1 MNYFGHHNGH
11 HTGQFRLA
19 APRGT
24 RVSSAILAAAI
35 VALLLVAGAMQAQ
48 SAPPRTTDTLRLDV
62 LQRMAVQADPRAAQA
77 SLLERQSTLRRAT
90 ITRELRPSPSFA
102 ANGQYLSDVPKMALP
117 GAPPAGPL
125 NHQYDAYASLR
136 APLVDPTRSRRD
148 ALEVARLAESEAALS
163 GTLYQQRLQVNDAVF
178 GILLR
183 EAQQRTT
190 EAVLEDLTS
199 RRRLAE
205 TRRAAGAALASD
217 VQLLDAEIVR
227 RRQTIDELRVDTRA
241 TRDILASL
249 IGAPVADNSVIAEP
263 IADSLVPAPGRDR
276 PEYAQFARSRDV
288 IDARSAVT
296 QAQTKPRVALVGRTG
311 YGRPGISGFDREFNG
326 YWLAGV
332 QVDWAPWNWGG
343 TTREREEQQLATQ
356 IVSANEA
363 QFSAALDRAARM
375 ERARLASLAQG
386 LVADDT
392 IVALREQVLRETRL
406 RHDEGE
412 VTTADYIARLTEA
425 QTARI
430 DRDTRRIRLA
440 EARARYLTLIGREV
454 R

>member
-1 MNYFGHHNGH
+1 MN
-11 HTGQFRLA
+11 HTGQYRFVVPRASRVLTA
-19 APRGT
+19 A
-24 RVSSAILAAAI
+24 LWAAL
-35 VALLLVAGAMQAQ
+35 VALLLIAGAMQAQ
-48 SAPPRTTDTLRLDV
+48 SAPPRPSDTLHLDA
-62 LQRMAVQADPRAAQA
+62 LQRMVERADPRAAQA
-77 SLLERQSTLRRAT
+77 SLLERQSALRRAT
-90 ITRELRPSPSFA
+90 ITRELRPSPAFT
-102 ANGQYLSDVPKMALP
+102 ANGQYLSDVPRMALP

-125 NHQYDAYASLR
+125 NHQYDAYAALR
-136 APLVDPTRSRRD
+136 APIVDPTRTRRD

-190 EAVLEDLTS
+190 EAVLEELTT

-217 VQLLDAEIVR
+217 VQLLDAEIAR
-227 RRQTIDELRVDTRA
+227 RRQAIDELRSDVRA
-241 TRDILASL
+241 TRDVLASL
-249 IGAPVADNSVIAEP
+249 IGAPVADQAVIAVP
-263 IADSLVPAPGRDR
+263 LADSLVPAPGRDR
-276 PEYAQFARSRDV
+276 PEYTQFARSRDV
-288 IDARSAVT
+288 IDARIAVT
-296 QAQTKPRVALVGRTG
+296 QAQTKPRLALVGRTG

-326 YWLAGV
+326 YWLAGL
-332 QVDWAPWNWGG
+332 QVDWSPWNWGG
-343 TTREREEQQLATQ
+343 TAREREEQQLATQ
-356 IVSANEA
+356 IVSTNEA
-363 QFSAALDRAARM
+363 QFSAALDRTARM
-375 ERARLASLAQG
+375 ERARLIALAQG
-386 LVADDT
+386 LAADDT

-412 VTTADYIARLTEA
+412 VTTADYIARLTET

-430 DRDTRRIRLA
+430 DRDTRRIRVA